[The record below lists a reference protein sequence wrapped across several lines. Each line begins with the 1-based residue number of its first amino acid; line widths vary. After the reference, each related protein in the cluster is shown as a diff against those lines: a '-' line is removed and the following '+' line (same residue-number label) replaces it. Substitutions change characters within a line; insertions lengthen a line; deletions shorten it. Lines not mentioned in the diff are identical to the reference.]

1 MREFTCSSFTRQA
14 LGQVD
19 DLESARYGDL
29 TSVLADSAKC
39 LLESL
44 AVSEV
49 EQRLGY
55 RLYERGAD
63 RPDYRNGY
71 RERTVQLPF
80 AVLTIKVP
88 RLRGQGFVP
97 SFLERD
103 CRAVRDVEEWV
114 ARGLV
119 CGLSRAQVCSYMEQT
134 CGLRPSDGVIKRVQS
149 QLDLLAKSFKER
161 PIPDKFEYLFLDA
174 AWVKDIVGDGAAR
187 ICILTAM
194 AITLSGEKQVLGFER
209 VKHESESTWR
219 GFLQRLVN
227 RGLDPRSLRL
237 VISDEHYGIVKAV
250 PEVLG
255 DVAHQLCWAHRMRNA
270 VKAIAKSDFKPFVE
284 SLRRVYTACNKVE
297 ARTMWVI
304 AKKRWGAIYPTLMA
318 TIEKDLRSLLAFL
331 DSPQEHHKYIRTSNP
346 IERIFLELRR
356 RRYGCAAFADVK
368 ACDRALYGVYET
380 INRKWKGRDIWLER
394 RMKQAT
400 ALS

>member
-1 MREFTCSSFTRQA
+1 MREFTCSALTRQVLA
-14 LGQVD
+14 D
-19 DLESARYGDL
+19 DSEAARYGDL
-29 TSVLADSAKC
+29 TSVLADSARC
-39 LLESL
+39 LLESM

-63 RPDYRNGY
+63 RSDYRNGY

-88 RLRGQGFVP
+88 RLRGQGYVP

-103 CRAVRDVEEWV
+103 RRAVRDVEEWV

-119 CGLSRAQVCSYMEQT
+119 CGLSRAQVCAYMEQT
-134 CGLRPSDGVIKRVQS
+134 CGLRPSDGLIKQVQS
-149 QLDLLAKSFKER
+149 RLDLLAKSFKER
-161 PIPDKFEYLFLDA
+161 PIADKFEYLFLDA
-174 AWVKDIVGDGAAR
+174 AWVKDIVGDGAVR

-194 AITLSGEKQVLGFER
+194 GVTYSGEKQILGFER
-209 VKHESESTWR
+209 VKQESESTWR
-219 GFLQRLVN
+219 GFLQRLVS

-237 VISDEHYGIVKAV
+237 VVSDEHYGIVKAV

-255 DVAHQLCWAHRMRNA
+255 EVAHQLCWAHRMRNA

-304 AKKRWGAIYPTLMA
+304 AKKRWRAIYPTLIA

-380 INRKWKGRDIWLER
+380 INRKWKGRDIWFER
-394 RMKQAT
+394 RAKQAT

>member
-1 MREFTCSSFTRQA
+1 M
-14 LGQVD
+14 
-19 DLESARYGDL
+19 
-29 TSVLADSAKC
+29 
-39 LLESL
+39 

-55 RLYERGAD
+55 RLYERGDD
-63 RPDYRNGY
+63 RSDYRNGY

-80 AVLTIKVP
+80 AVLTIRVP
-88 RLRGQGFVP
+88 RLRGQGYVP

-103 CRAVRDVEEWV
+103 RRAVRDVEEWV

-119 CGLSRAQVCSYMEQT
+119 CGLSRAQVCAYMEQT
-134 CGLRPSDGVIKRVQS
+134 CGLRPSDGLIKQVQS
-149 QLDLLAKSFKER
+149 RLDLLAKSFKER
-161 PIPDKFEYLFLDA
+161 PIADKFEYLFLDA
-174 AWVKDIVGDGAAR
+174 AWVKDIVGDGAVR
-187 ICILTAM
+187 ICVLTAM
-194 AITLSGEKQVLGFER
+194 GVTYSGEKQILGFER
-209 VKHESESTWR
+209 VKQESESTWR
-219 GFLQRLVN
+219 GFLQRLVC

-237 VISDEHYGIVKAV
+237 VVSDEHYGIVKAV

-284 SLRRVYTACNKVE
+284 SLRRVYTASNKVE
-297 ARTMWVI
+297 ARTMWIV
-304 AKKRWGAIYPTLMA
+304 AKKRWGSIYPTLIA
-318 TIEKDLRSLLAFL
+318 TIDKDLRSLLAFL
-331 DSPQEHHKYIRTSNP
+331 DSPREHHKYIRTSNP

-380 INRKWKGRDIWLER
+380 INRKWKGRDIWFER
-394 RMKQAT
+394 RTKQAA

>member
-1 MREFTCSSFTRQA
+1 MREFTCSALTRQVLA
-14 LGQVD
+14 D
-19 DLESARYGDL
+19 DSEAARYGDL
-29 TSVLADSAKC
+29 TSVLADSARC
-39 LLESL
+39 LLESM

-63 RPDYRNGY
+63 RSDYRNGY

-88 RLRGQGFVP
+88 RLRGQGYVP

-103 CRAVRDVEEWV
+103 RRAVRDVEEWV

-119 CGLSRAQVCSYMEQT
+119 CGLSRAQVCAYMEQT
-134 CGLRPSDGVIKRVQS
+134 CGLRPSDGLIKQVQS
-149 QLDLLAKSFKER
+149 RLDLLAKSFKER
-161 PIPDKFEYLFLDA
+161 PIADKFEYLFLDA
-174 AWVKDIVGDGAAR
+174 AWVKDIVGDGAVR

-194 AITLSGEKQVLGFER
+194 GVTYSGEKQILGFER
-209 VKHESESTWR
+209 VKQESESTWR
-219 GFLQRLVN
+219 GFLQRLVG
-227 RGLDPRSLRL
+227 RGLDPWSLRL
-237 VISDEHYGIVKAV
+237 VVSDEHYGIIKAV

-255 DVAHQLCWAHRMRNA
+255 EVAHQLCWAHRMRNA
-270 VKAIAKSDFKPFVE
+270 VKVIAKSDFKPFVE

-304 AKKRWGAIYPTLMA
+304 AKKRWGAIYPTLIA

-346 IERIFLELRR
+346 IERVFLELRR

-380 INRKWKGRDIWLER
+380 INRKWKGRDIWFER
-394 RMKQAT
+394 RAKQAT

>member
-1 MREFTCSSFTRQA
+1 MREFTCSALTRQVLA
-14 LGQVD
+14 D
-19 DLESARYGDL
+19 DLEAARYGDL
-29 TSVLADSAKC
+29 TSVLADSARC
-39 LLESL
+39 LLESM

-63 RPDYRNGY
+63 RSDYRNGY

-88 RLRGQGFVP
+88 RLRGQGYVP

-103 CRAVRDVEEWV
+103 RRAVRDVEEWV

-119 CGLSRAQVCSYMEQT
+119 CGLSRAQVCAYMEQT
-134 CGLRPSDGVIKRVQS
+134 CGLRPSDGLIKQVQS
-149 QLDLLAKSFKER
+149 RLDLLAKSFKER
-161 PIPDKFEYLFLDA
+161 PIADKFEYLFLDA
-174 AWVKDIVGDGAAR
+174 AWVKDIVGDGAVR

-194 AITLSGEKQVLGFER
+194 GVTYSGEKQILGFER
-209 VKHESESTWR
+209 VKQESESTWR
-219 GFLQRLVN
+219 GFLQRLVG

-237 VISDEHYGIVKAV
+237 VVSDEHYGIIKAV

-255 DVAHQLCWAHRMRNA
+255 EVAHQLCWAHRMRNA
-270 VKAIAKSDFKPFVE
+270 VKVIAKSDFKPFVE

-304 AKKRWGAIYPTLMA
+304 AKKRWGAIYPTLIA

-346 IERIFLELRR
+346 IERVFLELRR

-380 INRKWKGRDIWLER
+380 INRKWKGRDIWFER
-394 RMKQAT
+394 RAKQAT

>member
-1 MREFTCSSFTRQA
+1 MREFTCSALTRQVLA
-14 LGQVD
+14 D
-19 DLESARYGDL
+19 DSEAARYGDL
-29 TSVLADSAKC
+29 TSVLADSARC
-39 LLESL
+39 LLESM

-63 RPDYRNGY
+63 RSDYRNGY

-88 RLRGQGFVP
+88 RLRGQGYVP

-103 CRAVRDVEEWV
+103 RRAVRDVEEWV

-119 CGLSRAQVCSYMEQT
+119 CGLSRAQVCAYMEQT
-134 CGLRPSDGVIKRVQS
+134 CGLRPSDGLIKQVQS
-149 QLDLLAKSFKER
+149 RLDLLAKSFKER
-161 PIPDKFEYLFLDA
+161 PIADKFEYLFLDA
-174 AWVKDIVGDGAAR
+174 AWVKDIVGDGAVR

-194 AITLSGEKQVLGFER
+194 GVTYSGEKQILGFER
-209 VKHESESTWR
+209 VKQESESTWR

-227 RGLDPRSLRL
+227 RGLNPRSLRL
-237 VISDEHYGIVKAV
+237 VVSDEHYGIVKAV

-255 DVAHQLCWAHRMRNA
+255 EVAHQLCWAHRMRNA
-270 VKAIAKSDFKPFVE
+270 VKVIAKSDFKPFVE

-304 AKKRWGAIYPTLMA
+304 AKKRWGAIYPTLIA

-346 IERIFLELRR
+346 IERVFLELRR

-380 INRKWKGRDIWLER
+380 INRKWKGRDIWFER
-394 RMKQAT
+394 RAKQAT

>member
-1 MREFTCSSFTRQA
+1 MREFTCSALTRQVLA
-14 LGQVD
+14 D
-19 DLESARYGDL
+19 DSEAARYGDL
-29 TSVLADSAKC
+29 TSVLADSARC
-39 LLESL
+39 LLESM

-63 RPDYRNGY
+63 RSDYRNGY

-88 RLRGQGFVP
+88 RLRGQGYVP

-103 CRAVRDVEEWV
+103 RRAVRDVEEWV

-119 CGLSRAQVCSYMEQT
+119 CGLSRAQVCAYMEQT
-134 CGLRPSDGVIKRVQS
+134 CGLRPSDGLIKQVQS
-149 QLDLLAKSFKER
+149 RLDLLAKSFKER
-161 PIPDKFEYLFLDA
+161 PIADKFEYLFLDA
-174 AWVKDIVGDGAAR
+174 AWVKDIVGDGAVR

-194 AITLSGEKQVLGFER
+194 GVTYSGEKQILGFER
-209 VKHESESTWR
+209 VKQESESTWR
-219 GFLQRLVN
+219 GFLQRLVG

-237 VISDEHYGIVKAV
+237 VVSDEHYGIIKAV

-255 DVAHQLCWAHRMRNA
+255 EVAHQLCWAHRMRNA
-270 VKAIAKSDFKPFVE
+270 VKVIAKSDFKPFVE

-304 AKKRWGAIYPTLMA
+304 AKKRWGAIYPTLIA

-346 IERIFLELRR
+346 IERVFLELRR

-380 INRKWKGRDIWLER
+380 INRKWKGRDIWFER
-394 RMKQAT
+394 RAKQAT